1 MYMTVFHICVL
12 FFPFTVAT
20 PCSPPTSR
28 HVIKFPRKTRRRWG
42 NVPCYSFLEVT
53 GTRVTMVHTCCYST
67 TKTKMFLSILPFMLW
82 ILKLPCQYHKQTCWP
97 WLILFNWLNTKAQ
110 IQEIQKHKHKEEA
123 ACGLHTQCPLHW
135 TNTKGADVLNLLSIQ
150 PPSFILA
157 PPSP

>member
-1 MYMTVFHICVL
+1 MYMTVFHKCVL

-28 HVIKFPRKTRRRWG
+28 HVIKFPRKTDLKEMGQCPMLLVSRG
-42 NVPCYSFLEVT
+42 NRHKGNN
-53 GTRVTMVHTCCYST
+53 GTYMLLQYNQ
-67 TKTKMFLSILPFMLW
+67 ILPFMLW

-97 WLILFNWLNTKAQ
+97 YLILFNWFNTKAQ

-157 PPSP
+157 PHSP